1 MMSSR
6 WPLRLAWLG
15 GCLGLLLAVLV
26 FAPARWL
33 AEALHTASEGQ
44 VQLVNARGSVWRG
57 QADLL
62 LTGGEGSRSLSALPQ
77 GLRWRLAPAWASG
90 QPAVAVKLITPC
102 CSPEPLDILL
112 LPGWQG
118 MELRLAAF
126 SSQWPAVLLVGLGTP
141 WNTLRPDGQLAL
153 RSSGLSVRQVQGRVN
168 LQGGLTVDALDM
180 ASRLSTLRPLGSYR
194 LELQAAADGHN
205 ATLNLSTLRGGL
217 RLQGSGQWVGGRLRF
232 QGEAQAAPGR
242 ESALDNLLNILGR
255 RQGPRSIL
263 NIG

>member
-1 MMSSR
+1 MSSA
-6 WPLRLAWLG
+6 WPIRLAWLG
-15 GCLGLLLAVLV
+15 CCLGLLTATLL

-33 AEALHTASEGQ
+33 AAAVHSATAGQ
-44 VQLVNARGSVWRG
+44 VQLVNARGSVWQG

-77 GLRWRLAPAWASG
+77 GLRWRLAPTWASG
-90 QPAVAVKLITPC
+90 QPAVALQLSTPC

-112 LPGWQG
+112 LPGWQA

-153 RSSGLSVRQVQGRVN
+153 RSSGLRVQQVQGRVQ
-168 LQGGLTVDALDM
+168 LQGDLTVDALDM
-180 ASRLSTLRPLGSYR
+180 ASRLSPLRPLGSYR
-194 LELQAAADGHN
+194 LELQATPDGHS
-205 ATLNLSTLRGGL
+205 AELNLSTLRGGL
-217 RLQGSGQWVGGRLRF
+217 QLEGSGQWVGGRLRF
-232 QGEAQAAPGR
+232 QGVAQAAPGR
-242 ESALDNLLNILGR
+242 ETALDNLLNILGR

>member
-6 WPLRLAWLG
+6 WPQRLAWLG

-33 AEALHTASEGQ
+33 AEALHSASEGQ
-44 VQLVNARGSVWRG
+44 VQLVNAGGSVWRG

-77 GLRWRLAPAWASG
+77 GLRWRLAPTWASG
-90 QPAVAVKLITPC
+90 QPAVAVKLSTPC

-118 MELRLAAF
+118 KELRLAAF
-126 SSQWPAVLLVGLGTP
+126 SSEWPAVLLAGLGTP

-194 LELQAAADGHN
+194 LELQAAEDGHN

-217 RLQGSGQWVGGRLRF
+217 QLQGSGQWVGGRLRF